1 MPLPQVD
8 RWVWV
13 AFIGAAVLTLYG
25 CGSMPLGTP
34 KLASGNPTEEEVMA
48 LQAVLKNHKAVE
60 LKPVIKRSVFGLP
73 QLRQP
78 LPHQVTFGAR
88 KFD

>member
-1 MPLPQVD
+1 MKFT
-8 RWVWV
+8 V
-13 AFIGAAVLTLYG
+13 ALGNPSDEELIALHAVLT
-25 CGSMPLGTP
+25 
-34 KLASGNPTEEEVMA
+34 
-48 LQAVLKNHKAVE
+48 NHKKID

>member
-1 MPLPQVD
+1 MKYSI
-8 RWVWV
+8 
-13 AFIGAAVLTLYG
+13 AT
-25 CGSMPLGTP
+25 
-34 KLASGNPTEEEVMA
+34 GNPTDEELLA
-48 LQAVLKNHKAVE
+48 LHAVLANRKPVE

-88 KFD
+88 KFE